1 VRITRCLVLG
11 LALAAL
17 PAPAAAQDDTP
28 GVSIRPFALGTV
40 ESFTAVDTFTA
51 VFGRSYQPFFGGGV
65 QVVVDDTDVLELSAS
80 RFRQTGQRA
89 FISGG
94 QSFRLGI
101 PLTAEITAFEAT
113 VGYRFRLSP
122 RLRPYVAGG
131 AGLYMYKES
140 SDFSDPTAA
149 PPGTAVDV
157 DTRHV
162 GFILN
167 GGAEFRLHRWVGI
180 GADVQYTHVTGIL
193 GTGGVSQQAGENNL
207 GGVAA
212 RAKLIVG
219 R

>member
-1 VRITRCLVLG
+1 VKTTLCLVFG
-11 LALAAL
+11 LALAV
-17 PAPAAAQDDTP
+17 PASAQGDTPAA
-28 GVSIRPFALGTV
+28 SIRPFALGTV
-40 ESFTAVDTFTA
+40 ESFAAVDTFTA
-51 VFGRSYQPFFGGGV
+51 VFGRSYEPFLGGGV

-80 RFRQTGQRA
+80 RFRRTGQRA

-94 QSFRLGI
+94 QKFGLGI
-101 PLTAEITAFEAT
+101 PLTATITALEAT
-113 VGYRFRLSP
+113 VGYRFRVSP

-149 PPGTAVDV
+149 PPGTGVDV
-157 DTRHV
+157 DTQHA

-167 GGAEFRLHRWVGI
+167 GGAEFRLHRWVGV
-180 GADVQYTHVTGIL
+180 GADVQYTRVTGIL
-193 GTGGVSQQAGENNL
+193 GTAGVSQQAGESDL

-212 RAKLIVG
+212 RVKLIVG